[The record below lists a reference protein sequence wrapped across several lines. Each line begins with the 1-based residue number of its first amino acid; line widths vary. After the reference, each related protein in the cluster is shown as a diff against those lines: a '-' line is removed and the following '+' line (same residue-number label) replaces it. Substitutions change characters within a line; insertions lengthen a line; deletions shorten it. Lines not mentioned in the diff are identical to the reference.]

1 MSALG
6 ATTLR
11 KPPDSESSSVF
22 EMPLTG
28 RLVIR
33 PAMRAL
39 AEALPDFRRLARRN
53 RRVAGLERD
62 MEGATNYGAWREAA
76 MAYDKEAGLE
86 EWKFTDAS
94 PFYDYKLIQR
104 RLSQIL
110 GAREGGYLRRLM
122 FILQE
127 GLHGNLG
134 NISNPL
140 LYRFTRFGTKRLI
153 EHYLDEVCESL
164 EWLCDDESGEVSL
177 AEKIEF
183 FETTSHTFG
192 QSSLMLSGG
201 AALGVYHMGVVKS
214 LWENGLL
221 PHVVSGSSAGSIV
234 TAVLGTHNDDELREF
249 MAHREP
255 MVDLIKWNSAPRSH
269 LFDVEHFG
277 QKLKER
283 IHEMSFQEAFR
294 HSGRAIN
301 ITVSAYDPQEEGRL
315 LNYRTSPNV
324 VINSAVRASCA
335 APFLLPPAELLAKTI
350 NGEIIPYL
358 KNHKFL
364 DGSIGDDL
372 PIRRLTRLYGVNH
385 SIVSLVNPLVLPFV
399 SRRARTGDV
408 SGLSRDYATRL
419 FKETTNFSL
428 QVMQK
433 GIPSDNVKFAI
444 DKIRS
449 VLTQDYRGDITL
461 VPPRR
466 LAHVLNLLRNQ
477 SQEEEYEFVLI
488 GARMTWP
495 RLEMIKNTT
504 AVSRTFRSCLERL
517 HARAKPVRRTRQ
529 G

>member
-1 MSALG
+1 
-6 ATTLR
+6 
-11 KPPDSESSSVF
+11 
-22 EMPLTG
+22 MPLTG
-28 RLVIR
+28 RLEIR

-39 AEALPDFRRLARRN
+39 AEALPDFGQLARRN
-53 RRVAGLERD
+53 RRLAELERD
-62 MEGATNYGAWREAA
+62 IEAATNYGAWREAA
-76 MAYDKEAGLE
+76 MAYDREAELE

-110 GAREGGYLRRLM
+110 GAREGGYMRRLM
-122 FILQE
+122 FLLQE

-134 NISNPL
+134 NISNPM
-140 LYRFTRFGTKRLI
+140 LYRFTRFGTKRLV

-164 EWLCDDESGEVSL
+164 DWLCDDESGELTL
-177 AEKIEF
+177 AEKIEY
-183 FETTSHTFG
+183 FEATSHTFG
-192 QSSLMLSGG
+192 QSCLMLSGG

-214 LWENGLL
+214 LWEHGLL
-221 PHVVSGSSAGSIV
+221 PHVISGSSAGSIV

-255 MVDLIKWNSAPRSH
+255 MVDLIKWNSPPRAH
-269 LFDVEHFG
+269 LFDVEHFSR
-277 QKLKER
+277 KLKER
-283 IHEMSFQEAFR
+283 IREMSFQEAFR

-301 ITVSAYDPQEEGRL
+301 VTVSAYDPGEEGRL

-350 NGEIIPYL
+350 NGEIIPWL
-358 KNHKFL
+358 KNHRFL

-399 SRRARTGDV
+399 SRRARHASDAR
-408 SGLSRDYATRL
+408 GLARDFATRL
-419 FKETTNFSL
+419 FKESTNFSL
-428 QVMQK
+428 QLAQK
-433 GIPSDNVKFAI
+433 GIPSDNLKFAI

-466 LAHVLNLLRNQ
+466 LAHVLNLVRNQ
-477 SQEEEYEFVLI
+477 SQEEEFEFVLI

-495 RLEMIKNTT
+495 HLEMIKNTT
-504 AVSRTFRSCLERL
+504 AVSRTFRACLSRL
-517 HARAKPVRRTRQ
+517 HARARNGRKTRQ
-529 G
+529 T